1 MQRINNSTN
10 NSAKNTNKITINKW
24 KGVANGNVF
33 AQPEYPEAGGGVGYS
48 PSLDFSI
55 PENSQYIGAI

>member
-24 KGVANGNVF
+24 KGVTNGNVF
-33 AQPEYPEAGGGVGYS
+33 AQPEESPPVVYS